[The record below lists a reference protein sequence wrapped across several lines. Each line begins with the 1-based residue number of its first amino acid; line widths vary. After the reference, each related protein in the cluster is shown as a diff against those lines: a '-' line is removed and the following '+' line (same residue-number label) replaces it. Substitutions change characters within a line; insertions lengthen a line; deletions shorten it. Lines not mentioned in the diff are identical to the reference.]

1 MLNLGDTMKRYRL
14 KIPEMISRDDAD
26 VAYHLQQS
34 GSCEFEDRNGMLV
47 CSQFSFLKRKVPKDW
62 LEEIK
67 ACSKCGKDVSNGDWD
82 WLDDWRKE
90 RICESCFNEEIK
102 DEPMSDEDSINGA
115 IRELESVFG
124 TEAHGF
130 RSEVWSIISRVIK
143 NQKLR
148 HRATPQAY
156 EKWWANAP
164 ISTYGPYDYAYQ
176 AWQASKK
183 AHNLPEEE

>member
-1 MLNLGDTMKRYRL
+1 MKRYRL

-102 DEPMSDEDSINGA
+102 DEPMSPEEWVSKHFKNENA
-115 IRELESVFG
+115 IRAISYDLMVEMLVNYFKAGAAEERKKFKPLIDAVLGNEGFDTLEIL
-124 TEAHGF
+124 A
-130 RSEVWSIISRVIK
+130 RS
-143 NQKLR
+143 L
-148 HRATPQAY
+148 
-156 EKWWANAP
+156 
-164 ISTYGPYDYAYQ
+164 
-176 AWQASKK
+176 K

>member
-1 MLNLGDTMKRYRL
+1 MKRYRL

-67 ACSKCGKDVSNGDWD
+67 
-82 WLDDWRKE
+82 
-90 RICESCFNEEIK
+90 
-102 DEPMSDEDSINGA
+102 DEPMSPEEWVSKHFKNENA
-115 IRELESVFG
+115 IRAISYDLMVEMLVNYFKAGAAEERKKFKPLIDAVLGNEGFDTLEIL
-124 TEAHGF
+124 A
-130 RSEVWSIISRVIK
+130 RS
-143 NQKLR
+143 L
-148 HRATPQAY
+148 
-156 EKWWANAP
+156 
-164 ISTYGPYDYAYQ
+164 
-176 AWQASKK
+176 K